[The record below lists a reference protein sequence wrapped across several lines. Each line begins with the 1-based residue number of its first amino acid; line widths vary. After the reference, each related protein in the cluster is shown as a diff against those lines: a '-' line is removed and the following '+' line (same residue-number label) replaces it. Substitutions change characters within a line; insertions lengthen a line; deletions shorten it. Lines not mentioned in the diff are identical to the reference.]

1 MNGIYIL
8 LGVVLVLMILLPLKG
23 KKTDEKVSKS
33 NLKEYP
39 YKKKYLLTK
48 TEYAF
53 YRILKKKC
61 DEAHLLICPKVRL
74 EDYIQ
79 VDAKENIQRYRGYIK
94 SRHVDFLLCDDKL
107 NILGAIELDDKSHN
121 SQKQMENDKFK
132 DKLFEA
138 VKLPLF
144 RVLVAEKD
152 YSEKIQQIIEEIT

>member
-1 MNGIYIL
+1 M
-8 LGVVLVLMILLPLKG
+8 
-23 KKTDEKVSKS
+23 
-33 NLKEYP
+33 
-39 YKKKYLLTK
+39 
-48 TEYAF
+48 EYAF

-61 DEAHLLICPKVRL
+61 DEANLLICPKVRL

-152 YSEKIQQIIEEIT
+152 YNEKIQQIIEEIT